1 MYIRTQLTDILV
13 ERMKKIVEM
22 YSLELNT
29 KRSLVSGGI
38 RNILTREEGVVM
50 LSIWINQP
58 SLIKSTLD
66 EWDDICM
73 TEMNLDAD
81 L

>member
-1 MYIRTQLTDILV
+1 M
-13 ERMKKIVEM
+13 
-22 YSLELNT
+22 
-29 KRSLVSGGI
+29 SGGI

>member
-1 MYIRTQLTDILV
+1 
-13 ERMKKIVEM
+13 MKVIVEM

-29 KRSLVSGGI
+29 KRSLVSKGI
-38 RNILTREEGVVM
+38 RNILSREEGVVL

-58 SLIKSTLD
+58 SLVKSSLD
-66 EWDDICM
+66 EWEDICM
-73 TEMNLDAD
+73 TEMDLAAD

>member
-1 MYIRTQLTDILV
+1 MYIRTQLTVVLV

-73 TEMNLDAD
+73 TEMNFDAD

>member
-1 MYIRTQLTDILV
+1 MLV
-13 ERMKKIVEM
+13 ERMKAIVDM
-22 YSLELNT
+22 YALELNT
-29 KRSLVSGGI
+29 KRSLVSEGI

-58 SLIKSTLD
+58 SLIKSSLD
-66 EWDDICM
+66 EWDDICL
-73 TEMNLDAD
+73 TEMD